1 MGFYDAKGYWRSDGD
16 GFYDTKGNWVSP
28 GGAFYDGKGV
38 LRRPGEGFYDS
49 RGNFV
54 SPGGAFYD
62 GRGVLQSSPVV
73 LVNDGHASGAVTG
86 ALFLLSLP
94 VILLWG
100 LTVTVVEWIASHLY
114 LVFFGYL
121 LLCAVV
127 SYGITKRKNHRGVR
141 AALSF
146 TGSFLCILSLAYVT
160 LVYAVPYVLQRGS
173 SFGSFFEF
181 TAALAV
187 GVAAIAIV
195 QFFNYYH
202 ENAILE
208 LVLGILLFAAV
219 ILLLRFCANE
229 SASLADLAAVY
240 GVKPSILFRVLFGL
254 TV

>member
-1 MGFYDAKGYWRSDGD
+1 M
-16 GFYDTKGNWVSP
+16 
-28 GGAFYDGKGV
+28 
-38 LRRPGEGFYDS
+38 
-49 RGNFV
+49 
-54 SPGGAFYD
+54 
-62 GRGVLQSSPVV
+62 
-73 LVNDGHASGAVTG
+73 
-86 ALFLLSLP
+86 
-94 VILLWG
+94 
-100 LTVTVVEWIASHLY
+100 TVVEWIASHLY
-114 LVFFGYL
+114 LVFLGYL

-127 SYGITKRKNHRGVR
+127 SYGITKRKKHCGVR